1 MRRCLIL
8 GCAALIFLLAAAGPA
23 AAKRP
28 AAYVNPFMGTEA
40 GAQDFGT
47 GGGAG
52 NTYPG
57 ATVPFGMLNWSP
69 DTDPSFVNFAGGYTY
84 SDPKIRGFSLTHLSG
99 AGCSGYQDF
108 PFIPTTEAIDE
119 APSRLESSD
128 LDPDLLADFDHG
140 DERAS
145 PGRYSVALNPADPDR
160 RIGVDLA
167 ADTRS
172 GVGRF
177 TFPGGQPSNMLI
189 NAAGNG
195 MANPLTNVRIRPRSN
210 EVSGVSE
217 TGSFC
222 WGRPYFKIFMVARF
236 DHGFDDYGTWTDQ
249 TLAPGST
256 SARDSAVDPFNLKPL
271 EGLPEPS
278 TYSTTAQAGAYLG
291 FGSGKRVT
299 ARVGISFTS
308 RADAREALETEVGDD
323 TVASQRRQAARRW
336 NRALGRID
344 VAGGNGRNA
353 RTFYSSLY
361 HALLEPRT
369 FSDARR
375 QLPADGPRRGR
386 QDQGEGL
393 RRLLRLGR
401 LPDPDAVARDAR
413 SRNAPRTSPDR
424 CSTSAPAAAVCR
436 SGHSA
441 AATRW

>member
-1 MRRCLIL
+1 MRGPRIRHRRRGRQHLPRRDGAVRDAQLEPRHRSVLRQLRGRLHVL
-8 GCAALIFLLAAAGPA
+8 GS
-23 AAKRP
+23 
-28 AAYVNPFMGTEA
+28 ED
-40 GAQDFGT
+40 Q
-47 GGGAG
+47 
-52 NTYPG
+52 
-57 ATVPFGMLNWSP
+57 
-69 DTDPSFVNFAGGYTY
+69 
-84 SDPKIRGFSLTHLSG
+84 GFSLTHLSG

-145 PGRYSVALNPADPDR
+145 PGRYSVALNPANPDR

-177 TFPGGQPSNMLI
+177 DFPGGQPSNMLI

-299 ARVGISFTS
+299 ARVGIRS
-308 RADAREALETEVGDD
+308 RAGPMP
-323 TVASQRRQAARRW
+323 ARRS
-336 NRALGRID
+336 RPRSATTRSPHSGGR
-344 VAGGNGRNA
+344 
-353 RTFYSSLY
+353 
-361 HALLEPRT
+361 
-369 FSDARR
+369 
-375 QLPADGPRRGR
+375 RRGA
-386 QDQGEGL
+386 GT
-393 RRLLRLGR
+393 
-401 LPDPDAVARDAR
+401 AR
-413 SRNAPRTSPDR
+413 SGESTSPAATAGTR
-424 CSTSAPAAAVCR
+424 APSTRPCTTPCSSRGRSATST
-436 SGHSA
+436 
-441 AATRW
+441 AATR